1 MKGVTLG
8 DSVALD
14 LPEVVQDRG
23 SERQPQ
29 LAVIIDAPGR
39 TPAAE
44 IAPKAGFGKS
54 DGDPARSKT
63 ACTRRE
69 YGNDRCRTSAVW

>member
-23 SERQPQ
+23 SERNPNS
-29 LAVIIDAPGR
+29 R
-39 TPAAE
+39 
-44 IAPKAGFGKS
+44 
-54 DGDPARSKT
+54 
-63 ACTRRE
+63 
-69 YGNDRCRTSAVW
+69 